1 MSPPRRSTT
10 RNNKRV
16 IPDFLKR
23 FGGSQNAVPNAT
35 TVRYI
40 VGPHNAWATLV
51 PSDNRGL
58 PSIYLTEK
66 MNYLGN
72 QQQHNEPVF
81 RRLPADPR
89 IDNIH
94 CSIFKEQVEGIGTIV
109 KLQNL
114 SRNGAVKV
122 LERELMSNQFFEL
135 KEGDSIKFPSSK
147 GDWYSYS
154 IEIDLKPEGR
164 FHNDYRIKGILG
176 TGHFGEVKLATLANA
191 VGNESKFK
199 EYAVKIIDKN
209 TVSKKPNTKLHD
221 EIIIMHKIE
230 HKSLVRIR
238 NLYNE
243 RDKLYLVM
251 DYIKD
256 GEFFDFISK
265 KKKLTE
271 YETRIIFRQ
280 LFEAMKYLHDHRIVH
295 RDLKPENILMSN
307 KEKLEVKITDFGL
320 SKLLGPEYSLMKTMC
335 GTPLYIAP
343 EVLDR
348 SPRRSY
354 GKAVDMWSLG
364 VILYV
369 CLCGYPPFAK
379 DFGPPS
385 FEEQIKLGIYRF
397 YPPSWSY
404 ISNEAKDLIK
414 GLLNVNVRD
423 RLTASQALVHPF
435 MQMLPLPQPVTVV
448 PNVNNAP
455 TLPRVSSNVPP
466 SDEVKIIFAQ
476 KLSALS
482 KRAESG
488 DDVDDSNDVDTASY
502 VTADTIVSS
511 KYFTPP
517 VQDESI
523 YYSAIEFNSSSFGSH
538 SSGGSFTF

>member
-1 MSPPRRSTT
+1 NVMSPPRRSTT
-10 RNNKRV
+10 RNNKRFM
-16 IPDFLKR
+16 PADFLRR
-23 FGGSQNAVPNAT
+23 FGGSQNAVSNASA
-35 TVRYI
+35 VQYI
-40 VGPHNAWATLV
+40 GPHNAWATLV

-66 MNYLGN
+66 VNYLGN
-72 QQQHNEPVF
+72 QQHYEPVF
-81 RRLPADPR
+81 KRLPADPR
-89 IDNIH
+89 IDMIH
-94 CSIFKEQVEGIGTIV
+94 CSIFKEYSEGTGMIV

-114 SRNGAVKV
+114 SRTGAVKV
-122 LERELMSNQFFEL
+122 LERELMHNQFVEL
-135 KEGDSIKFPSSK
+135 NEGDCIKFPSSR

-164 FHNDYRIKGILG
+164 FHNDYKIKGVLG
-176 TGHFGEVKLATLANA
+176 TGHFGEVKLATLANS
-191 VGNESKFK
+191 VGNESKFQ
-199 EYAVKIIDKN
+199 EFAVKIIDKN
-209 TVSKKPNTKLHD
+209 TVAKKPNAKLHD

-230 HKSLVRIR
+230 HPHLVRIR

-243 RDKLYLVM
+243 GEKLYLVM

-271 YETRIIFRQ
+271 YETR
-280 LFEAMKYLHDHRIVH
+280 YLHDHRIVH

-307 KEKLEVKITDFGL
+307 KAELQVKITDFGL

-379 DFGPPS
+379 DFGPPC
-385 FEEQIKLGIYRF
+385 FEDQIRLGIYRF
-397 YPPSWSY
+397 YPPAWCH
-404 ISNEAKDLIK
+404 ISHEAKDLIR
-414 GLLNVNVRD
+414 GLLTVNVSE
-423 RLTASQALVHPF
+423 RLTASQALEHPF
-435 MQMLPLPQPVTVV
+435 MQALPLHQSIPVV
-448 PNVNNAP
+448 PDVVNAP
-455 TLPRVSSNVPP
+455 VLPRVNSNVQP
-466 SDEVKIIFAQ
+466 SDEVKTIFAQ

-488 DDVDDSNDVDTASY
+488 DDVDDTNDVNDASF

-511 KYFTPP
+511 SYFSRSSPP

>member
-40 VGPHNAWATLV
+40 AGPHNAWATLV

-114 SRNGAVKV
+114 SRNGAIKV

-243 RDKLYLVM
+243 RDKLYIVM

-256 GEFFDFISK
+256 DSC
-265 KKKLTE
+265 
-271 YETRIIFRQ
+271 
-280 LFEAMKYLHDHRIVH
+280 
-295 RDLKPENILMSN
+295 LK
-307 KEKLEVKITDFGL
+307 
-320 SKLLGPEYSLMKTMC
+320 
-335 GTPLYIAP
+335 
-343 EVLDR
+343 R
-348 SPRRSY
+348 
-354 GKAVDMWSLG
+354 
-364 VILYV
+364 
-369 CLCGYPPFAK
+369 
-379 DFGPPS
+379 
-385 FEEQIKLGIYRF
+385 
-397 YPPSWSY
+397 
-404 ISNEAKDLIK
+404 
-414 GLLNVNVRD
+414 
-423 RLTASQALVHPF
+423 
-435 MQMLPLPQPVTVV
+435 
-448 PNVNNAP
+448 
-455 TLPRVSSNVPP
+455 
-466 SDEVKIIFAQ
+466 
-476 KLSALS
+476 
-482 KRAESG
+482 
-488 DDVDDSNDVDTASY
+488 
-502 VTADTIVSS
+502 
-511 KYFTPP
+511 
-517 VQDESI
+517 
-523 YYSAIEFNSSSFGSH
+523 
-538 SSGGSFTF
+538 

>member
-16 IPDFLKR
+16 IPDFLRR
-23 FGGSQNAVPNAT
+23 FGGSGGSQNAVPNASI
-35 TVRYI
+35 VR
-40 VGPHNAWATLV
+40 
-51 PSDNRGL
+51 
-58 PSIYLTEK
+58 
-66 MNYLGN
+66 
-72 QQQHNEPVF
+72 
-81 RRLPADPR
+81 
-89 IDNIH
+89 
-94 CSIFKEQVEGIGTIV
+94 
-109 KLQNL
+109 
-114 SRNGAVKV
+114 RNGAVKV
-122 LERELMSNQFFEL
+122 LERELMSNQYFEL
-135 KEGDSIKFPSSK
+135 KDGDYIRFPSSN
-147 GDWYSYS
+147 GGWYSYS

-164 FHNDYRIKGILG
+164 FHNDYRIKGVLG

-191 VGNESKFK
+191 VVGNESKFQ

-209 TVSKKPNTKLHD
+209 TVAKKPNAKLHD

-230 HKSLVRIR
+230 HPSLVRIR

-243 RDKLYLVM
+243 DDKLYLVM

-256 GEFFDFISK
+256 GEFFEFISK
-265 KKKLTE
+265 KKKLSE
-271 YETRIIFRQ
+271 YEARIIFKQ

-307 KEKLEVKITDFGL
+307 KANLEVKITDFGL

-379 DFGPPS
+379 DFGPPA
-385 FEEQIKLGIYRF
+385 FEEQVRLGLYRF
-397 YPPSWSY
+397 YPPVWSH
-404 ISNEAKDLIK
+404 ISNEAKDLIR

-423 RLTASQALVHPF
+423 RLTASQALEHPF
-435 MQMLPLPQPVTVV
+435 MQVLSLPKHVSAVPDVV
-448 PNVNNAP
+448 DAP
-455 TLPRVSSNVPP
+455 TLTRVNSNIPP
-466 SDEVKIIFAQ
+466 SDEVKIILAQ
-476 KLSALS
+476 KLSVLS

-488 DDVDDSNDVDTASY
+488 DDVDDSNDVDEVSF

-511 KYFTPP
+511 NYLSRSPGSRI
-517 VQDESI
+517 QDQSI
-523 YYSAIEFNSSSFGSH
+523 YYSAIEFNPSNFGSH